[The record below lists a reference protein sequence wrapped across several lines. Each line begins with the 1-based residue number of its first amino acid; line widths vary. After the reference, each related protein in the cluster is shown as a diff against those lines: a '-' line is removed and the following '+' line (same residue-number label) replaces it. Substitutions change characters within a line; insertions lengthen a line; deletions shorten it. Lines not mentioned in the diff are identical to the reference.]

1 MTGTELTNTSDQ
13 AQPTNESQA
22 LLCAGGAVLLW
33 STVATAFKLG
43 LTQLTPAQLLFSACL
58 VSTLVFSIA
67 LFLNQKVLNQKV
79 LNQRGQQRQTLT
91 RHTITEAMLLGL
103 LNPLLYYL
111 ILFEAY
117 DRLPAQLAQPLNYT
131 WAITLALLAVP
142 VLGQRLSGRALLGI
156 AVSYAGV
163 VLLLVGGQ
171 QLGGLAWDI
180 TGVGLA
186 LLSTLVWAGYW
197 LANTKTKTSG
207 VLLLCLSFAF
217 ATPFVG
223 IYCWLLDGWPPLN
236 QHTLIY
242 GAWVGVVE
250 MGLAFLLWQRALRL
264 TAHAGRIS
272 QLIFL
277 SPFLS
282 LVLIAQVLG
291 EPIAASSIAGLTV
304 IVAGLV
310 LAGQP
315 TAQR

>member
-1 MTGTELTNTSDQ
+1 MPTSKTDLTNPSVQ

-43 LTQLTPAQLLFSACL
+43 LTQLTPAQLLFSACV
-58 VSTLVFSIA
+58 VSTLVFSVA
-67 LFLNQKVLNQKV
+67 LF
-79 LNQRGQQRQTLT
+79 LNQRGQQRQKLT

-142 VLGQRLSGRALLGI
+142 VLGQKLSSRALLGI

-171 QLGGLAWDI
+171 QLGGLSWDI

-217 ATPFVG
+217 ATPLVG

-291 EPIAASSIAGLTV
+291 EPVAASSIAGLAI

-315 TAQR
+315 ATQR

>member
-1 MTGTELTNTSDQ
+1 M
-13 AQPTNESQA
+13 
-22 LLCAGGAVLLW
+22 LLW

-43 LTQLTPAQLLFSACL
+43 LTQLTPAQLLFSACV
-58 VSTLVFSIA
+58 VSTCVFGVA
-67 LFLNQKVLNQKV
+67 LLINQKFST
-79 LNQRGQQRQTLT
+79 QQLT
-91 RHTITEAMLLGL
+91 KHTITEAILLGL

-142 VLGQRLSGRALLGI
+142 VLGQKLSGRALLGI
-156 AVSYAGV
+156 AVSYSGV

-171 QLGGLAWDI
+171 QLGGLSWDI

-217 ATPFVG
+217 ATPLVG
-223 IYCWLLDGWPPLN
+223 VYCWLLDGWPPLN
-236 QHTLIY
+236 QHTLVY
-242 GAWVGVVE
+242 GTWVGVVE
-250 MGLAFLLWQRALRL
+250 MGLAFLLWQRALRS

-291 EPIAASSIAGLTV
+291 EPIAASSIAGLAV

-310 LAGQP
+310 LTGQP

>member
-1 MTGTELTNTSDQ
+1 MIGAELTHTDPQYQSPS
-13 AQPTNESQA
+13 QPTNEAQA

-43 LTQLTPAQLLFSACL
+43 LTQLTPAQLLFSACM
-58 VSTLVFSIA
+58 VSTLIFGTA
-67 LFLNQKVLNQKV
+67 LAISHRKSEHPQKI
-79 LNQRGQQRQTLT
+79 T
-91 RHTITEAMLLGL
+91 RHTITEAVLLGL

-142 VLGQRLSGRALLGI
+142 VLGQKLSGRAWSGI
-156 AVSYAGV
+156 LVSYLGV
-163 VLLLVGGQ
+163 LVLLLGGQ
-171 QLGGLAWDI
+171 QLGGLSWDS

-197 LANTKTKTSG
+197 LANTKTRTSG
-207 VLLLCLSFAF
+207 VLLLCLSFTF
-217 ATPFVG
+217 ATPLVG
-223 IYCWLLDGWPPLN
+223 LYCWLLDGWPPLTG
-236 QHTLIY
+236 HTLTF
-242 GAWVGVVE
+242 GLWVGVVE
-250 MGLAFLLWQRALRL
+250 MGVAFLLWQRALRL

-291 EPIAASSIAGLTV
+291 ETIAASSIVGLAV
-304 IVAGLV
+304 IVAGLI

-315 TAQR
+315 TTQR